1 MKTALRLVEKGLVPK
16 PLLRRGIR
24 SLLRQRLAE
33 EGVRF
38 GPNEERLEEGL
49 ASWVANM
56 ARAPIALVPDKA
68 NEQHYEVPAAFYE
81 LVLGKHLK
89 YSSGFYANERSDL
102 HEAEDAMLAL
112 TVERAQLVDGQ
123 DVLELGCGW
132 GSLTLYMAERFPNS
146 RILGVS
152 NSASQRER
160 ILQLASERGLS
171 NVEILTADMNAL
183 DFADLQL
190 EGGTSERRFDR
201 VVSVEMFEHMRN
213 WEALLKKLR
222 TWMQPDGLFFQHVFA
237 HRAYAYAFV
246 AKDDSDWMSRFFFS
260 GGMMP
265 SHDML
270 DRLDLPFEVVE
281 RWNVNGTHYART
293 SEDWLRNLERER
305 AAVMPILAA
314 TYGADQ
320 AELWYHRWRV
330 FFLACAELFA
340 YADGTEWIVSHNL
353 LRPV

>member
-24 SLLRQRLAE
+24 SLLRQRLAD
-33 EGVRF
+33 EGAIF
-38 GPNEERLEEGL
+38 GPNEEQLEEGL
-49 ASWVANM
+49 AGWVAHM
-56 ARAPIALVPDKA
+56 TSAPIALVPDKA

-81 LVLGKHLK
+81 IVLGKHLK
-89 YSSGFYANERSDL
+89 YSSGFYADERSDL
-102 HEAEDAMLAL
+102 DGAEDAMLAL

-132 GSLTLYMAERFPNS
+132 GSLTLYMAENFPNS

-152 NSASQRER
+152 NSASQRKR

-183 DFADLQL
+183 DL
-190 EGGTSERRFDR
+190 SERRFDR

-213 WEALLKKLR
+213 WEALLGKLR

-237 HRAYAYAFV
+237 HRAFAYAFE

-265 SHDML
+265 SHDLL
-270 DRLDLPFEVVE
+270 DRLDIPFEVAE
-281 RWNVNGTHYART
+281 RWAVNGTHYART

-314 TYGADQ
+314 TYGTDQ
-320 AELWYHRWRV
+320 AELWFHRWRV

-340 YADGTEWIVSHNL
+340 YAGGTEWIVSHNL